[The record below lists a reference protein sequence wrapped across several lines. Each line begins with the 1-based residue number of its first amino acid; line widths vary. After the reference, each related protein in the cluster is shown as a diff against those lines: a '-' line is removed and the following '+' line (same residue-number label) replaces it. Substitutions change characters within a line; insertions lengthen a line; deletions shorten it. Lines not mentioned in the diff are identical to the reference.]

1 MTANPKL
8 IKDLINNFSQSE
20 PHRAYLEVNR
30 ADQSNTTKTTF
41 RDKNYLKEARQVSF
55 THVNHVDYTIFITL
69 IPVWSQDWPGDKVVF
84 LATVEIYVAG
94 NSSGVG
100 TVLAA
105 YPPRMDLYQSYLD
118 QISVYITESGYI
130 SYHNNAGSV
139 RGFTFTYLTDVE
151 V

>member
-30 ADQSNTTKTTF
+30 ADQSNSTKTTF

-55 THVNHVDYTIFITL
+55 THVTDTDYTIYITL
-69 IPVWSQDWPGDKVVF
+69 IPVWSQDAPADKVVF
-84 LATVEIYVAG
+84 LATVEIYVAAG
-94 NSSGVG
+94 KSGTG

-105 YPPRMDLYQSYLD
+105 YPPRRSLLQSHGGEGAVL
-118 QISVYITESGYI
+118 INASGHVVYANSASSE
-130 SYHNNAGSV
+130 